1 MALKYT
7 SLKKYYNPKEKYLFL
22 GNGMNQLDNP
32 ISWDD
37 LLREVC
43 RKIKV
48 KVERGN
54 KPYQLFF
61 EQISFDID
69 RSKTVEDNVKKL
81 KQIMGAEALK
91 LQPNRILSA
100 IIGTGYYQHFM
111 TTNYDYCIE
120 RSLIPLF
127 DPAKGKHLKRP
138 KYSLYRYNQVSDRKV
153 WHIHGECDNGY
164 NGKLINFPEASILI
178 GFEHYAD
185 YLEKIHNL
193 LKDNSG
199 RGLAQLMD
207 NAQENWVHLFF
218 TRDIDILGFGLDFT
232 ETHLWF
238 ILNFRARLK
247 RKGAGLLNRIRWI
260 IPEFSVPDQQER
272 IEVLQALGVEVVPI
286 PAPDGDY
293 AVFYE
298 NFKNR
303 LSHR

>member
-1 MALKYT
+1 MSIKYT
-7 SLKKYYNPKEKYLFL
+7 SLKKYYSAKEKYLFL

-43 RKIKV
+43 RKV
-48 KVERGN
+48 QVNVERGN

-69 RSKTVEDNVKKL
+69 LSKAVEDNVKKL
-81 KQIMGAEALK
+81 KQIMGDEALK
-91 LQPNRILSA
+91 LQPNPILPA
-100 IIGTGYYQHFM
+100 IIGTGYYTHFM

-120 RSLIPLF
+120 RSLASLF
-127 DPAKGKHLKRP
+127 DPKKGKHLKRP
-138 KYSLYRYNQVSDRKV
+138 KYSLYRYNMVGDQKV

-164 NGKLINFPEASILI
+164 DGKLNNFTEASILI

-199 RGLAQLMD
+199 TGLAELMD
-207 NAQENWVHLFF
+207 SAQENWVHLFF
-218 TRDIDILGFGLDFT
+218 TRDIDILGFGMDFT

-247 RKGAGLLNRIRWI
+247 RKGASVLNTIRWI
-260 IPEFSVPDQQER
+260 IPEFEVESQQGR
-272 IEVLQALGVEVVPI
+272 IEVLHALGVEIVPV
-286 PAPDGDY
+286 PAPKGNY
-293 AVFYE
+293 AAFYE
-298 NFKNR
+298 NFKNT
-303 LSHR
+303 LS

>member
-1 MALKYT
+1 MGLKYT
-7 SLKKYYNPKEKYLFL
+7 PLKKYYKAGEKYLLL
-22 GNGMNQLDNP
+22 GNGMNRLDRS

-43 RKIKV
+43 RKVKV
-48 KVERGN
+48 KVERGD

-69 RSKTVEDNVKKL
+69 RSQTVEDNVKKL

-91 LQPNRILSA
+91 LQPHPILTD
-100 IIGTGYYQHFM
+100 IIETGHYAHFM

-120 RSLIPLF
+120 RSLVSFF
-127 DPAKGKHLKRP
+127 DPNHDKHLKRP
-138 KYSLYRYNQVSDRKV
+138 KYSLYRYNNVERHKV

-164 NGKLINFPEASILI
+164 KGKLDSYFPEASILI

-193 LKDNSG
+193 LKGNSG
-199 RGLAQLMD
+199 KGLAELMD
-207 NAQENWVHLFF
+207 NAEENWVHLFF

-247 RKGAGLLNRIRWI
+247 RKGAGLLNTIRWI
-260 IPEFSVPDQQER
+260 FPDFDVQSEQGK
-272 IEVLQALGVEVVPI
+272 IDVLHALGIEIVPVH
-286 PAPDGDY
+286 APKGNY
-293 AVFYE
+293 AAFYE
-298 NFKNR
+298 NFRNK
-303 LSHR
+303 LL

>member
-1 MALKYT
+1 MGLKYT
-7 SLKKYYNPKEKYLFL
+7 SLKKYYKPGEKYLFL

-43 RKIKV
+43 RRVKV
-48 KVERGN
+48 NVERGT

-69 RSKTVEDNVKKL
+69 RSKLVEDNVKKL

-91 LQPNRILSA
+91 LQPNPVLADVIN
-100 IIGTGYYQHFM
+100 TGHYAHYI

-120 RSLIPLF
+120 RSLMTFF
-127 DPAKGKHLKRP
+127 DPQKGKHLKRP
-138 KYSLYRYNQVSDRKV
+138 KYSLYRYNKVNDHKV

-164 NGKLINFPEASILI
+164 KGKLTNFSEASILI

-199 RGLAQLMD
+199 TGLAELMD

-247 RKGAGLLNRIRWI
+247 RKGAGLLNTIRWI
-260 IPEFSVPDQQER
+260 IPEFTMQSQQER
-272 IEVLQALGVEVVPI
+272 IDILQALGVKILLVG
-286 PAPDGDY
+286 AAKGNY
-293 AVFYE
+293 KAFYE
-298 NFKNR
+298 NFRNT
-303 LSHR
+303 LA